1 MSILLLMRH
10 GQASF
15 GTADYD
21 LLTELGERQS
31 IETGLHFAR
40 VGTGFDQVQMG
51 PRRRHSATAAAAL
64 SQMRDAPKPIT
75 LVGLDEFA
83 DASEVL
89 EAAQHMRGLTVG
101 PMAALPRSEQL
112 RHYDALIEAWMQGR
126 AQIGGRP
133 SAASFRAGVAGW
145 LREVVARPARSHRL
159 LAVTSAGV
167 IAAAVAEVLE
177 LPVER
182 MAQFTRV
189 MRNASLTEIAFAAG
203 RVSLM
208 SFNSVTH
215 LPPSLA
221 TGM

>member
-1 MSILLLMRH
+1 MSSLFLLRH
-10 GQASF
+10 GQGSF

-21 LLTELGERQS
+21 LLTELGELQA

-40 VGTGFDQVQMG
+40 ADTAFDEVQIG
-51 PRRRHSATAAAAL
+51 PRRRHSATATAAL
-64 SQMRDAPKPIT
+64 RQMRDAPTPIT
-75 LVGLDEFA
+75 MARLDEFA
-83 DASEVL
+83 DASDVL
-89 EAAQHMRGLTVG
+89 QAARQMRGFTLDE
-101 PMAALPRSEQL
+101 MSALPRVEQL

-126 AQIGGRP
+126 AHIDGRP
-133 SAASFRAGVAGW
+133 DAASFRAGVAGW
-145 LREVVARPARSHRL
+145 LREVAARPVRSQRL
-159 LAVTSAGV
+159 LIVTSAGV
-167 IAAAVAEVLE
+167 IAAAVAEVLD

-189 MRNASLTEIAFAAG
+189 LRNASLTEIVFSAG

-215 LPPSLA
+215 LPPTLA

>member
-1 MSILLLMRH
+1 MSVLLLLRH

-31 IETGLHFAR
+31 VETGLHFAR
-40 VGTGFDQVQMG
+40 AGTGFDEVQIG
-51 PRRRHSATAAAAL
+51 PRRRHSATATAAL
-64 SQMRDAPKPIT
+64 SQMRDAPTPIT
-75 LVGLDEFA
+75 LGGLDEFA

-89 EAAQHMRGLTVG
+89 QAAQQMRGLTLDEIS
-101 PMAALPRSEQL
+101 ALPRSEQL

-126 AQIGGRP
+126 AQIDGRP

-145 LREVVARPARSHRL
+145 LREVVSRSARSQHL
-159 LAVTSAGV
+159 LVVTSAGV
-167 IAAAVAEVLE
+167 IAAAVAEVLG

-189 MRNASLTEIAFAAG
+189 LRNASLTEIAFSDG